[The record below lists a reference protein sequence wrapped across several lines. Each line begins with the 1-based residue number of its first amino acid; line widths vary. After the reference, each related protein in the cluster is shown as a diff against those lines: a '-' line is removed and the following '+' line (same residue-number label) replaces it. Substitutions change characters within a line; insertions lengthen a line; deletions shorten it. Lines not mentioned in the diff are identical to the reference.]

1 MDGHEY
7 TTVVA
12 ALETVPDPRKP
23 RGQRYAWSQLLT
35 LVVAAIASGQ
45 RHGHGIGQWVAEHA
59 AELQTRL
66 GLARVPSEATLR
78 RVVRRVEVTAVE
90 EALRAWVAP
99 QASASQTPVMG
110 VAVDG
115 KELRGAGRHGPPVVL
130 VALVRHDGLV
140 LDQQAAASKLAEGA
154 AVRHL
159 VERHSLAGLV
169 VTADALLAG
178 RALAA
183 RIRAQ
188 QGHYLLV
195 IKGNQPCSQ
204 QVIADLFA
212 TAAWTVAERAQEYRQ
227 HRTVEKGHGRLE
239 TRVLE
244 ASSTLT
250 GWLDWPDLGQVLKR
264 TTRRVILAT
273 GEVDEQVTYAV
284 TSLPPADA
292 SAADLERLWRGHWG
306 IEHQVHYVRDVTFGE
321 DAGQAY
327 RGHTPQ
333 TLAALRNAVL
343 TLLRTAGWTR
353 IADALRH
360 YAAHLDETLA
370 LIGVPARL

>member
-1 MDGHEY
+1 M
-7 TTVVA
+7 
-12 ALETVPDPRKP
+12 PDPRQA

-66 GLARVPSEATLR
+66 GMARVPSEATLR
-78 RVVRRVEVTAVE
+78 RVLRRVEVTAVE

-99 QASASQTPVMG
+99 QAEARQTSVMG

-115 KELRGAGRHGPPVVL
+115 KERRGAGRHGPPVVL

-140 LDQQAAASKLAEGA
+140 LDQQAAPSKLAEGA

-159 VERHSLAGLV
+159 VDRQRLAGLV
-169 VTADALLAG
+169 VTADALVAG

-195 IKGNQPCSQ
+195 INGNQPFSP

-212 TAAWTVAERAQEYRQ
+212 TASWTLAERAQEYQQ

-273 GEVDEQVTYAV
+273 GEVDEEVTYAV

-292 SAADLERLWRGHWG
+292 SAADLERLWRGHWT
-306 IEHQVHYVRDVTFGE
+306 IEHRVHYVRDVTFGE

-333 TLAALRNAVL
+333 TLAALRHAVL
-343 TLLRTAGWTR
+343 TLLRVAGWTR

>member
-1 MDGHEY
+1 M
-7 TTVVA
+7 
-12 ALETVPDPRKP
+12 PDPRQA

-66 GLARVPSEATLR
+66 GMARVPSEATLR
-78 RVVRRVEVTAVE
+78 RVLRRVEVTAVE

-99 QASASQTPVMG
+99 QAEACQTSVMG

-115 KELRGAGRHGPPVVL
+115 KERRGAGRHGPPVVL

-140 LDQQAAASKLAEGA
+140 LDQQAAPSKLAEGA

-159 VERHSLAGLV
+159 VDRQRLAGLV
-169 VTADALLAG
+169 VTADALVAG

-195 IKGNQPCSQ
+195 INGNQPFSQ

-212 TAAWTVAERAQEYRQ
+212 TASWTLAERAQEYRQ
-227 HRTVEKGHGRLE
+227 HRTVEKGPGRLQ

-250 GWLDWPDLGQVLKR
+250 GWLDWPDLGQVRKR

-273 GEVDEQVTYAV
+273 GEVDEEVTYAV

-292 SAADLERLWRGHWG
+292 SAADLERLWRGHWT
-306 IEHQVHYVRDVTFGE
+306 IEHRVHYVRDVTLGE

-327 RGHTPQ
+327 RGHPPQ
-333 TLAALRNAVL
+333 TLAALRHAVL
-343 TLLRTAGWTR
+343 TLLRVAGWTR

-370 LIGVPARL
+370 FIGVPARL